1 MAGEDEE
8 PPRRMSPAERAQQ
21 KREQKL
27 ADLKDDVDSGRLTVR
42 QMTDEEKAAFEAARE
57 RRRNARGTK

>member
-1 MAGEDEE
+1 
-8 PPRRMSPAERAQQ
+8 MSPAERAQQ

-27 ADLKDDVDSGRLTVR
+27 ADLKDDVDSGRLVVR

-57 RRRNARGTK
+57 KRRNARGS